1 MLRYHQGHLQFK
13 TFGYNQGRVGTTEVQ
28 QQSGPA
34 IDPQSGTGMT
44 SYPTLT
50 LMQSGFSRP
59 FYGNNPPMH
68 QGGDDQAERGAG
80 SSVTQFTLHFST
92 ASLSLFSLVK
102 YMFKAYELDCPLV
115 VTACANYLE
124 AVPWEDGEEDE
135 MLLVI
140 PMIGSE
146 ADPVLARLQPVDQS
160 AVTGIFSSAFRFATS
175 SPPLS
180 LCDIKASA
188 QEQI

>member
-34 IDPQSGTGMT
+34 IDPQSGHSMEIILLCTKEVMT
-44 SYPTLT
+44 RQNVAPVLSHSIYT
-50 LMQSGFSRP
+50 P
-59 FYGNNPPMH
+59 FLN
-68 QGGDDQAERGAG
+68 
-80 SSVTQFTLHFST
+80 SFTFIVF
-92 ASLSLFSLVK
+92 LSE
-102 YMFKAYELDCPLV
+102 ELDCPLV